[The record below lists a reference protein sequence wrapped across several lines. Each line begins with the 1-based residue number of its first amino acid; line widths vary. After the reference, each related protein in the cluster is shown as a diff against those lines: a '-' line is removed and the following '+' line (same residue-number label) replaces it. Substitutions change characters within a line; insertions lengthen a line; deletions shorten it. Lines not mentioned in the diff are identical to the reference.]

1 MDRATFACSTAF
13 FRDFGNSAPG
23 ALPGGHVDFID
34 KADSF
39 TYSDF
44 FRDYLIPN
52 HPCIFSAKFTED
64 WGSRKTWVT
73 RDGKPNFEH
82 LLQKFGEAVVPVA
95 NCDVK
100 EYNSNPKEQLPFKE
114 FVEYWREYIRNG
126 YRSSRGCL
134 YLKDWHLSR
143 AFPEQDVY
151 TTPVYFSSDW
161 LNEYWDAVAVDDFRF
176 VYMGPKG
183 SWTPFHA
190 DVFRSY
196 SWSANVCGRKKWLL
210 YPAGQEE
217 FLKDCHGNLP
227 FDVTAPDL
235 GDKRI
240 YPRYSQSQ
248 PPLEIIQEAGEI
260 VFIPSGWHHQV
271 YNLED
276 TISINHNWVNGC
288 NVAVMWCFL
297 QDELAAVQRE
307 ISQWKEPMDDWHLQ
321 CQVHPNP
328 RLSRNSGIAG
338 VEDLHSG
345 IAVVYKEEGVGDS
358 FVLLGNIP
366 DKSLGT
372 FPIKVW
378 ELLRFVGCVQG
389 GMLVGKLEN
398 FRIKRAGDVH
408 LEKGK
413 FQGDTSE
420 LLPEPKDT
428 PEKLERDLG

>member
-13 FRDFGNSAPG
+13 FRDYNSSSQG
-23 ALPGGHVDFID
+23 AFCLPGGHVDFIE
-34 KADSF
+34 KVESF
-39 TYSDF
+39 SYSDF

-64 WGSRKTWVT
+64 WGSRRNWVT
-73 RDGKPNFEH
+73 WDGKPNFDH

-114 FVEYWREYIRNG
+114 YIKYWKEYIKNG

-161 LNEYWDAVAVDDFRF
+161 LNEYWDAIAVDDYRF

-196 SWSANVCGRKKWLL
+196 SWSANICGRKKWLL

-217 FLKDCHGNLP
+217 YLKDRHGNLP
-227 FDVTAPDL
+227 FDVTAPNLQD
-235 GDKRI
+235 RSV
-240 YPRYSQSQ
+240 YPRYNQSQ
-248 PPLEIIQEAGEI
+248 PPVEIVQEAGEI

-271 YNLED
+271 YNLLIMKSC
-276 TISINHNWVNGC
+276 T
-288 NVAVMWCFL
+288 
-297 QDELAAVQRE
+297 
-307 ISQWKEPMDDWHLQ
+307 
-321 CQVHPNP
+321 
-328 RLSRNSGIAG
+328 GI
-338 VEDLHSG
+338 D
-345 IAVVYKEEGVGDS
+345 YKE
-358 FVLLGNIP
+358 FYNFL
-366 DKSLGT
+366 
-372 FPIKVW
+372 KVIA
-378 ELLRFVGCVQG
+378 
-389 GMLVGKLEN
+389 EN
-398 FRIKRAGDVH
+398 RISV
-408 LEKGK
+408 LEKGLDDEASAK
-413 FQGDTSE
+413 NTPKAAISTLGMLHAVFDLKRTVKVLTSLSANEDFKKLDLTSLSPPPEVLLHHLKAAIDTA
-420 LLPEPKDT
+420 LL
-428 PEKLERDLG
+428 

>member
-13 FRDFGNSAPG
+13 FRDFGNSSPG

-64 WGSRKTWVT
+64 WGSRKNWVT
-73 RDGKPNFEH
+73 WDGKPNFEH

-114 FVEYWREYIRNG
+114 YVEYWREYIRNG

-196 SWSANVCGRKKWLL
+196 SWSANICGRKRWLL

-217 FLKDCHGNLP
+217 FLKDRHGNLP

-235 GDKRI
+235 RDKRI

-248 PPLEIIQEAGEI
+248 PPLEILQEAGEI

-271 YNLED
+271 YNLEFYNFLKVIAENR
-276 TISINHNWVNGC
+276 ISI
-288 NVAVMWCFL
+288 
-297 QDELAAVQRE
+297 
-307 ISQWKEPMDDWHLQ
+307 
-321 CQVHPNP
+321 
-328 RLSRNSGIAG
+328 
-338 VEDLHSG
+338 
-345 IAVVYKEEGVGDS
+345 
-358 FVLLGNIP
+358 
-366 DKSLGT
+366 
-372 FPIKVW
+372 
-378 ELLRFVGCVQG
+378 
-389 GMLVGKLEN
+389 
-398 FRIKRAGDVH
+398 
-408 LEKGK
+408 LEKGLDEESSSQNNSK
-413 FQGDTSE
+413 AAISTLGMLHAVFDLKRTVKVLSSLSANEDFRKLDLTSLSPSPEALLQHLESAIDTA
-420 LLPEPKDT
+420 LL
-428 PEKLERDLG
+428 

>member
-13 FRDFGNSAPG
+13 FRDYTSSSQG
-23 ALPGGHVDFID
+23 AFCLPGGHVDFIE
-34 KADSF
+34 KVESF

-64 WGSRKTWVT
+64 WGSRRNWVT
-73 RDGKPNFEH
+73 WDGKPNFDH

-114 FVEYWREYIRNG
+114 YIKYWKEYIKND

-143 AFPEQDVY
+143 
-151 TTPVYFSSDW
+151 
-161 LNEYWDAVAVDDFRF
+161 
-176 VYMGPKG
+176 
-183 SWTPFHA
+183 TPFHA

-196 SWSANVCGRKKWLL
+196 SWSANICGRKKWLL

-217 FLKDCHGNLP
+217 YLKDHHGNLP
-227 FDVTAPDL
+227 FDVTAPTLQD
-235 GDKRI
+235 RSV
-240 YPRYSQSQ
+240 YPRYNQSQ
-248 PPLEIIQEAGEI
+248 PPVEIVQEAGEI

-288 NVAVMWCFL
+288 NVAIMWCFL

-307 ISQWKEPMDDWHLQ
+307 INEWKDPIDDWNLQ
-321 CQVHPNP
+321 CQ
-328 RLSRNSGIAG
+328 LIMKSCTGI
-338 VEDLHSG
+338 D
-345 IAVVYKEEGVGDS
+345 YKE
-358 FVLLGNIP
+358 FYNFL
-366 DKSLGT
+366 
-372 FPIKVW
+372 KVIA
-378 ELLRFVGCVQG
+378 
-389 GMLVGKLEN
+389 EN
-398 FRIKRAGDVH
+398 RISV
-408 LEKGK
+408 LEKGLDDEASAK
-413 FQGDTSE
+413 NTPKAAISTLGMLHAVFDLKRTVKVLTSLSANEDFKKLDLTSLSPPPEALLHHLKAAIDTA
-420 LLPEPKDT
+420 LL
-428 PEKLERDLG
+428 

>member
-1 MDRATFACSTAF
+1 
-13 FRDFGNSAPG
+13 
-23 ALPGGHVDFID
+23 
-34 KADSF
+34 
-39 TYSDF
+39 
-44 FRDYLIPN
+44 
-52 HPCIFSAKFTED
+52 
-64 WGSRKTWVT
+64 
-73 RDGKPNFEH
+73 
-82 LLQKFGEAVVPVA
+82 GEALVPVA

-114 FVEYWREYIRNG
+114 YVEYWREYIRNG
-126 YRSSRGCL
+126 YHSSRGCL

-143 AFPEQDVY
+143 AFPELDVY

-161 LNEYWDAVAVDDFRF
+161 LNEYWDAVAVDDYRF

-196 SWSANVCGRKKWLL
+196 SWSANICGRKKWLL

-235 GDKRI
+235 RDKRI
-240 YPRYSQSQ
+240 YPRYGRSQ
-248 PPLEIIQEAGEI
+248 PPLEIIQESGEI

-307 ISQWKEPMDDWHLQ
+307 ISLWKDPMDDRHLQ
-321 CQVHPNP
+321 CQ
-328 RLSRNSGIAG
+328 LIMKSCTGI
-338 VEDLHSG
+338 D
-345 IAVVYKEEGVGDS
+345 YKE
-358 FVLLGNIP
+358 FYNFL
-366 DKSLGT
+366 
-372 FPIKVW
+372 KVIA
-378 ELLRFVGCVQG
+378 
-389 GMLVGKLEN
+389 EN
-398 FRIKRAGDVH
+398 RISV
-408 LEKGK
+408 LEKGLDEESLSQNNSK
-413 FQGDTSE
+413 AAISTLGMLHAVFDLKRTVKVLSSLSANEDFRKLDLTSLSPSPEALLHHLEAAIDTA
-420 LLPEPKDT
+420 LL
-428 PEKLERDLG
+428 